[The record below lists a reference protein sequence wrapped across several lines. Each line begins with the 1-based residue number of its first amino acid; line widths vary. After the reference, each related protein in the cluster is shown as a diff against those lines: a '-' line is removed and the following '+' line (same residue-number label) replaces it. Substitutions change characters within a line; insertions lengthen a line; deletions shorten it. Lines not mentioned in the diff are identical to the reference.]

1 MLVVYLHE
9 LSFIHPT
16 YQKKETCR
24 AKGRNKEMDK
34 GRGRVS
40 AETGQ
45 LRERERERERG
56 RERGREGERE
66 GGRVGGGRGRGR
78 QSTQGKMQ
86 R

>member
-45 LRERERERERG
+45 LREN
-56 RERGREGERE
+56 ERGREG
-66 GGRVGGGRGRGR
+66 GRGREGEGEGESVQR
-78 QSTQGKMQ
+78 QDS
-86 R
+86 